1 MISREIKIKTLTNL
15 FFGITIILIFAEY
28 FKNQSVVFYI
38 KPLLIPCLFTLYI
51 IKSTKTC
58 PYYLVA
64 LFFAF
69 LSNIFFLFPN
79 PKLLLY
85 GIIAFLFYRI
95 TSILAVLKNG
105 DKVALL
111 PLFIA
116 TVPFLFM
123 FSYLIDIMVSPDH
136 PSFYATIVNDVII
149 SVFCGIGL
157 SNYIMNDNKQNS
169 WLLISTLLFTFLVI
183 LFMFDK
189 FYLSFQIFKPL
200 SALVFSLGHFA
211 FLKFMEEAEN

>member
-1 MISREIKIKTLTNL
+1 MTGREMKIKGLTIA
-15 FFGITIILIFAEY
+15 FFGITAILIFAEY
-28 FKNQSVVFYI
+28 FMFQQIVFCI
-38 KPLLIPCLFTLYI
+38 KPFLIPFLFALYI
-51 IKSTKTC
+51 VKSSKIC
-58 PYYLVA
+58 PFYLFA

-69 LSNIFFLFPN
+69 LSNIFLLFSD

-95 TSILAVLKNG
+95 ASIFVVLKNG
-105 DKVALL
+105 DSTAIL
-111 PLFIA
+111 PLFLA
-116 TVPFLFM
+116 TLPFLFM
-123 FSYLIDIMVSPDH
+123 FSYLIDVMVSPDN
-136 PSFYATIVNDVII
+136 PSFYATILNNIII
-149 SVFCGIGL
+149 SIFCGMGL
-157 SNYIMNDNKQNS
+157 SNYVMNDNKQNS

-200 SALVFSLGHFA
+200 SVFVFSMAHFC

>member
-1 MISREIKIKTLTNL
+1 MVTRDIKIKALIGL
-15 FFGITIILIFAEY
+15 FFGITAILIFAEY
-28 FKNQSVVFYI
+28 LKIQQIVFYA

-51 IKSTKTC
+51 IRSSKIC
-58 PYYLVA
+58 PYYIAA

-69 LSNIFFLFPN
+69 LSNIFFMFPDA
-79 PKLLLY
+79 KLLLY

-95 TSILAVLKNG
+95 TSIFAVLKNG
-105 DKVALL
+105 DRIALL
-111 PLFIA
+111 PLFLA
-116 TVPFLFM
+116 TAPFLFM
-123 FSYLIDIMVSPDH
+123 FSYLIDIMVPPEN

-149 SVFCGIGL
+149 SIFCGIGL
-157 SNYIMNDNKQNS
+157 SNYVMNDNKQNS

-200 SALVFSLGHFA
+200 SALVFSLAHFA

>member
-1 MISREIKIKTLTNL
+1 M
-15 FFGITIILIFAEY
+15 IFAEY
-28 FKNQSVVFYI
+28 FKIQQIVFCA
-38 KPLLIPCLFTLYI
+38 KPLLIPCLFTLYVI
-51 IKSTKTC
+51 RSSKIC
-58 PYYLVA
+58 PYHVVA

-69 LSNIFFLFPN
+69 LSNIFLLFPE

-95 TSILAVLKNG
+95 TSIFVVLKNG
-105 DKVALL
+105 DRVALL
-111 PLFIA
+111 PLFLA

-136 PSFYATIVNDVII
+136 PSFYATIVNDIII
-149 SVFCGIGL
+149 SIFCGMGL
-157 SNYIMNDNKQNS
+157 SNYVMNDNKQNS

-189 FYLSFQIFKPL
+189 FSLSFQIFKPL

>member
-1 MISREIKIKTLTNL
+1 MATREIKIKVFTTL
-15 FFGITIILIFAEY
+15 FFGITLILIFAEY
-28 FKNQSVVFYI
+28 LKIQQLVFYA
-38 KPLLIPCLFTLYI
+38 KPLLIPCLVALYFS
-51 IKSTKTC
+51 KSVKIC

-64 LFFAF
+64 LFFA
-69 LSNIFFLFPN
+69 LVSNIFLLFSD

-95 TSILAVLKNG
+95 TSIFAVVKNG
-105 DKVALL
+105 DRVALL
-111 PLFIA
+111 PLFLA

-136 PSFYATIVNDVII
+136 PSFYATIVNDIII
-149 SVFCGIGL
+149 SIFCGMGL
-157 SNYIMNDNKQNS
+157 SNYVMNDNKQNS
-169 WLLISTLLFTFLVI
+169 WLLISTLLFSFLAI